1 MKHLIVGL
9 GNVGWEYA
17 GTRHNVGFRV
27 LDALTAGASS
37 PVIFHDGRFGA
48 TAEMRVKNQELLLL
62 KPSTYMNLSGN
73 AVRYWMQEANIPLE
87 RVLVV
92 VDDLALPVGSLRM
105 KPGGSAGGHNGLRH
119 IAQTLGTEQYAR
131 LRMGIASNFGQG
143 HQVDYVLGHFGEEE
157 EKLID
162 EASLQA
168 CEMIK
173 AYALSG
179 IQFAMNHFNKRGSGK
194 QE

>member
-9 GNVGWEYA
+9 GNIGIEYV

-27 LDALTAGASS
+27 LDALASGASS
-37 PVIFHDGRFGA
+37 SVVFRDGRFGA

-62 KPSTYMNLSGN
+62 KPNTYMNLSGN

-92 VDDLALPVGSLRM
+92 VDDLALPVGAMRM
-105 KPGGSAGGHNGLRH
+105 KPGGSAGGHNGLKH
-119 IAQTLGTEQYAR
+119 IAQMLGTEQYAR

-143 HQVDYVLGHFGEEE
+143 HQIDYVLGHFDPEE
-157 EKLID
+157 EKIID
-162 EASLQA
+162 ETALQA

-179 IQFAMNHFNKRGSGK
+179 IQFAMNHFNKRGEGK
-194 QE
+194 A